1 MLIIVEDESETAS
14 ELAEFLSNENFETRI
29 FNDSRSFESS
39 FCDLIE
45 NTEALIIDLRMP
57 FKSGFDLIKTVREQS
72 PKIPI
77 IILTGHGTEKDMVRA
92 LDLGANSV
100 LLKPVELN
108 ILMETLRML
117 ITETGHINVE
127 NL

>member
-1 MLIIVEDESETAS
+1 MCSGFFTGN
-14 ELAEFLSNENFETRI
+14 AEYMYKV
-29 FNDSRSFESS
+29 
-39 FCDLIE
+39 CDLIE